1 MYSESPLSLGGGV
14 GFPPPLE
21 SLLPSPDSAFHLGD
35 LGNIHYHYDCNSTID
50 KHMVLVSKGA
60 N

>member
-1 MYSESPLSLGGGV
+1 MLSESPLSLGGGV

-35 LGNIHYHYDCNSTID
+35 LGNIHYI
-50 KHMVLVSKGA
+50 MIAILQ
-60 N
+60 